1 MRIIVENNKGAL
13 DKGEMERVIILFNE
27 KEMIL

>member
-1 MRIIVENNKGAL
+1 MENNKGAL

-27 KEMIL
+27 KEMILVVL